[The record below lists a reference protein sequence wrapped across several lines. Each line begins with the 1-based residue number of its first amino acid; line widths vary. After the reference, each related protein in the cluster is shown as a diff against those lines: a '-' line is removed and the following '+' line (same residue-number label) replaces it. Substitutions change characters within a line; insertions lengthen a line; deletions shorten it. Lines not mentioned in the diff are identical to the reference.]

1 MENPRPIRTIYF
13 QIQGKGGTG
22 KSFLTYLLA
31 NKFRH
36 EKDSLFID
44 ADTENKTSSAQ
55 NLKFISPPS
64 RLAYFSIL
72 DDKNKIKRDKITKM
86 LDRFGKEDFPFEKVF
101 IDMGATE
108 SIQFLRLFADDF
120 EPSILKKIEEKYQLK
135 FIFNVVIAGNTSYAA
150 CVNFLEKVQQ
160 IFQENHQIIIY
171 ANAEEF
177 RNSYT
182 QMENLRELGKLHKL
196 AVKEFGN
203 TEKNSTIGDEIA
215 TMMIEGKSIDDYP
228 DMFAFFQMEKEFQQI

>member
-1 MENPRPIRTIYF
+1 MENTRPIRTIYF

-22 KSFLTYLLA
+22 KSFLSYLLA

-36 EKDSLFID
+36 EKNTLFID

-55 NLKFISPPS
+55 NLKFLSPPT

-72 DDKNKIKRDKITKM
+72 DDKNKIQRDKITLM
-86 LDRFGKEDFPFEKVF
+86 LDRFGKDDFPFEKVF

-108 SIQFLRLFADDF
+108 SIQLLRLFADDF

-135 FIFNVVIAGNTSYAA
+135 FVFNVVIAGNTAFAA
-150 CVNFLEKVQQ
+150 CVSFLEKVQQ
-160 IFQENHQIIIY
+160 IFQENHEIVIY

-177 RNSYT
+177 KNNYS
-182 QMENLRELGKLHKL
+182 QLENLKELGKLHNT
-196 AVKEFGN
+196 AVKEFGS